1 MFFKKSKQEQQENKE
16 LLQRKN
22 IIVKC
27 DPLTKEDAIKK
38 AGQLL
43 ADSGYVD
50 QEYVAA
56 MLEREKTFSTFMGN
70 GLALPHGVEAAK
82 KQVKAS
88 GISVVTFKEPID
100 WDGNPVQTVIGI
112 AGVGDE
118 HLEILSMV
126 AEAMLD
132 EEICENFASYD
143 TDHIYHILT
152 GKE

>member
-1 MFFKKSKQEQQENKE
+1 MFFKKSKQEKQENKE

-132 EEICENFASYD
+132 EEICKNFASYD

>member
-1 MFFKKSKQEQQENKE
+1 MFFKKSKQEKQENKE

-38 AGQLL
+38 AGHLL

>member
-1 MFFKKSKQEQQENKE
+1 MFFKKSKQEKQENKE

-88 GISVVTFKEPID
+88 GISVLTFKEPID

>member
-1 MFFKKSKQEQQENKE
+1 MFFKKSKQEKQENKE

-27 DPLTKEDAIKK
+27 NPLTKEDAIKK

>member
-1 MFFKKSKQEQQENKE
+1 MFFKKSKQEKQENKE

-82 KQVKAS
+82 NQVKAS

-100 WDGNPVQTVIGI
+100 QDGNPVQTVIGI

>member
-1 MFFKKSKQEQQENKE
+1 MFFKKSKQEKQENKE

-43 ADSGYVD
+43 TDSGYVD

>member
-1 MFFKKSKQEQQENKE
+1 MFFKKSKQEKQENKE

-82 KQVKAS
+82 
-88 GISVVTFKEPID
+88 
-100 WDGNPVQTVIGI
+100 NR
-112 AGVGDE
+112 
-118 HLEILSMV
+118 
-126 AEAMLD
+126 
-132 EEICENFASYD
+132 
-143 TDHIYHILT
+143 
-152 GKE
+152 

>member
-1 MFFKKSKQEQQENKE
+1 MFFKKSKQENKE

>member
-1 MFFKKSKQEQQENKE
+1 MSMIRKQEKQENKE

>member
-1 MFFKKSKQEQQENKE
+1 MFFKKSKQEKPENNE
-16 LLQRKN
+16 LLQQKN

>member
-1 MFFKKSKQEQQENKE
+1 MFFKKSKQEKPENNE

>member
-1 MFFKKSKQEQQENKE
+1 MFFKKSKQEKPENKE

-143 TDHIYHILT
+143 TDHIYRILT

>member
-1 MFFKKSKQEQQENKE
+1 MFFKKSKQEKQQSKV

>member
-1 MFFKKSKQEQQENKE
+1 MFFKKSKQEKQENKE

-82 KQVKAS
+82 KQVKTS

>member
-1 MFFKKSKQEQQENKE
+1 MFFKKSKQEKQENKE
-16 LLQRKN
+16 HLQRKN

>member
-1 MFFKKSKQEQQENKE
+1 MVYTKQEKQENKE

-56 MLEREKTFSTFMGN
+56 MLERMEY
-70 GLALPHGVEAAK
+70 
-82 KQVKAS
+82 
-88 GISVVTFKEPID
+88 VTF
-100 WDGNPVQTVIGI
+100 GTVWPEQMCAAFVPHRRAVPQRQKDFQMSRKPLLLGI
-112 AGVGDE
+112 MRRRKAR
-118 HLEILSMV
+118 
-126 AEAMLD
+126 
-132 EEICENFASYD
+132 
-143 TDHIYHILT
+143 T
-152 GKE
+152 

>member
-1 MFFKKSKQEQQENKE
+1 MFFKKSKQEKQENKE

>member
-1 MFFKKSKQEQQENKE
+1 M
-16 LLQRKN
+16 
-22 IIVKC
+22 
-27 DPLTKEDAIKK
+27 
-38 AGQLL
+38 
-43 ADSGYVD
+43 
-50 QEYVAA
+50 AA

-126 AEAMLD
+126 AEAMLE

>member
-1 MFFKKSKQEQQENKE
+1 MFFKKSKQEKQENKE

-143 TDHIYHILT
+143 TDHIYRILT

>member
-1 MFFKKSKQEQQENKE
+1 MFFKKSKQEKQENKE

-152 GKE
+152 EKE

>member
-1 MFFKKSKQEQQENKE
+1 MFFKKSKQEKQENKD

-27 DPLTKEDAIKK
+27 DQLTKEEAIKK

>member
-1 MFFKKSKQEQQENKE
+1 MFFKKSKQEKQENKE

-112 AGVGDE
+112 AGVGGE

>member
-1 MFFKKSKQEQQENKE
+1 MFFKKSKQEKQENKE

-126 AEAMLD
+126 AEAMLE

>member
-1 MFFKKSKQEQQENKE
+1 MFFKKSKQEKQESKV

>member
-1 MFFKKSKQEQQENKE
+1 MFFKKSKQEKQENKE

-38 AGQLL
+38 VGQLL

-70 GLALPHGVEAAK
+70 RLALPHGVEAAK

>member
-1 MFFKKSKQEQQENKE
+1 MFFKKSKQEKQENKE

-27 DPLTKEDAIKK
+27 EPLTKEDAIKK

>member
-1 MFFKKSKQEQQENKE
+1 MFFKKSKQEKQENKA

>member
-1 MFFKKSKQEQQENKE
+1 MFFKKSKQEKQESKM

>member
-1 MFFKKSKQEQQENKE
+1 MFFKKSKQEKQENKE

-27 DPLTKEDAIKK
+27 DPLTKKDAIKK

-43 ADSGYVD
+43 VDSGYVD